1 LEIAAEADMLVH
13 VVDASA
19 VHPEQQI
26 TAVREVLAEIGA
38 DQVPE
43 FIVFNKADLVDDWG
57 ASLVEDHQ
65 GAVAVSALRNEGL
78 EVMMRRLADRMRA
91 ITQVTELM
99 VPYEVVLS
107 ELEDGG
113 MRIRARLSSASEG
126 RLREFVVPLT
136 NQRN

>member
-1 LEIAAEADMLVH
+1 
-13 VVDASA
+13 
-19 VHPEQQI
+19 
-26 TAVREVLAEIGA
+26 
-38 DQVPE
+38 
-43 FIVFNKADLVDDWG
+43 
-57 ASLVEDHQ
+57 VEDHQ

-78 EVMMRRLADRMRA
+78 EIMMRRLADRMRA

-99 VPYEVVLS
+99 VPYDRGDILASIHREGEVVMS

>member
-1 LEIAAEADMLVH
+1 ME
-13 VVDASA
+13 
-19 VHPEQQI
+19 
-26 TAVREVLAEIGA
+26 
-38 DQVPE
+38 
-43 FIVFNKADLVDDWG
+43 DWG

-99 VPYEVVLS
+99 VPYDRGDILASIHREGEVVMS

-113 MRIRARLSSASEG
+113 MRIRARLSSASANASIAASSTG
-126 RLREFVVPLT
+126 RPLHAERT
-136 NQRN
+136 PNVTFARSNGSGEPERFITSNGASSKRS